1 MPQSSSIVKIQTDV
15 LIFTLQHVLTNVDLA
30 EIETINKKKQA
41 KLSLLKKEMD
51 KKAGVVIDT
60 INPSTWDTEELFGF
74 LASQGYISEALSQ
87 KIYIPYFT
95 QRNLVQCYR
104 K

>member
-1 MPQSSSIVKIQTDV
+1 
-15 LIFTLQHVLTNVDLA
+15 
-30 EIETINKKKQA
+30 
-41 KLSLLKKEMD
+41 MD